1 MKNSIQAKLTIM
13 IVSLVVG
20 LVALYC
26 VITNIKLNDFFQ
38 SNAKERLVEAY
49 EEIDV
54 KMNKKENIGFREL
67 QFVVDDI
74 GNRFN
79 CTIVVISHNGIV
91 TNANGAI
98 YDSLYS
104 LLSLLENQEMSE
116 IKSPWIHG
124 DEIPEAESETQYC
137 GSH

>member
-54 KMNKKENIGFREL
+54 KMNKK
-67 QFVVDDI
+67 
-74 GNRFN
+74 
-79 CTIVVISHNGIV
+79 
-91 TNANGAI
+91 
-98 YDSLYS
+98 
-104 LLSLLENQEMSE
+104 
-116 IKSPWIHG
+116 
-124 DEIPEAESETQYC
+124 
-137 GSH
+137 